1 MIELENIQSSKKD
14 FYSNSSSEE
23 EINSDLEDFEKLRL
37 ARYILANKRNINNT
51 NAKLPRIK
59 TFDFEPNSQKKIC
72 EKKNDKYKTNLFV
85 KIRKKQKEEK
95 NILEKIVKKSATIN
109 LEKTEKNFE
118 KKNFFK
124 DNFFFENNKDNYLMD
139 FSENVLYE
147 TEKMFKEKKDLIF
160 LRFFSNEENIN
171 LKKFENKYFSVV
183 NFINKFDNSYFS
195 NFLKKNPKK
204 IYDKYFYQ
212 KNKKNMN
219 FAFSTNFFQ
228 GNLWKVFQKKNND
241 FNLYLFPD
249 TNTFQIGHWFLFE
262 FSSFNYS
269 SKKTI
274 FKIKNFSNPHEN
286 LENIKLNI
294 SYAIIDNFEKTQ
306 KNFEKKDLIFQKK
319 LLVNSIKKNKDKDS
333 YTLIFEFPIK
343 KNKTYIFSFDKP
355 IQKNKITSFLNFKK
369 NKKKKNLNKVKI
381 IQKQYGKSILKINL
395 FYKKIF
401 LKKNKNLK
409 KKKKAIII
417 IQGLVPSDTPTI
429 TFLEEFQNRIKKIS
443 SNEEK
448 FLLQNYDI
456 YIFPFIN
463 IDGYIFGNSYSN
475 LSGNFLAEKN
485 VISKHTTPELF
496 YLIKEIKKISNLQ
509 EISIFCSLRSSI
521 AKKGHFLTTLE
532 KKNNFKFNLE
542 IPLLFSDLCSNF
554 NIEECGVIDDC
565 EDFKNSHLLS
575 KINFLTNCKNVF
587 EFFISGNSNGNGYFF
602 DEKDFRNLG
611 KDFLNC
617 LSIFCSKEVNLSNQD
632 IFLQK
637 EIKSLKPK
645 FDWKFI
651 SSKKSK
657 FEITKSFRSFSLVIK
672 NAKKFLKKGNSEQN
686 NEETFRKEILSNGS
700 QNNLDFLTV
709 LFSKKKHLPNSEK
722 AKNLKHNK
730 KFILK
735 KQIEEKRKK
744 SLERKNNLFKNK
756 LYKIKHSRNERTKGY
771 NYVLRKNFTNYD
783 VFKKN
788 NSLIFSKTNQHNNPN
803 NPNNNNT
810 NNKNYFKI
818 ETNNENFKSNENNEN
833 IENKNYKEEIENFD
847 DFRNLEK
854 MKDIKNS
861 GIKKKFIDKNK
872 RKMVLLK
879 VVSMT
884 QDIKGNINIHKGF
897 KPIKN

>member
-1 MIELENIQSSKKD
+1 MIDLDNDQTLKGD
-14 FYSNSSSEE
+14 FYTNSSSEE
-23 EINSDLEDFEKLRL
+23 QENSDLEDFEKLRL
-37 ARYILANKRNINNT
+37 ARYILANKRNIST

-59 TFDFEPNSQKKIC
+59 TFDFEMNVQKKNC
-72 EKKNDKYKTNLFV
+72 EKKNDKYKSNLFV
-85 KIRKKQKEEK
+85 KISKKKDEK
-95 NILEKIVKKSATIN
+95 RSINKMVKKSATIN
-109 LEKTEKNFE
+109 LEKTENIFE
-118 KKNFFK
+118 KKNYFK
-124 DNFFFENNKDNYLMD
+124 DNFFFDKNKDNCLMD
-139 FSENVLYE
+139 FSENILYE
-147 TEKMFKEKKDLIF
+147 TEKMFRENKELIF
-160 LRFFSNEENIN
+160 LRFFANEENIN

-212 KNKKNMN
+212 KNKKNKN
-219 FAFSTNFFQ
+219 FIFSTNFFQ
-228 GNLWKVFQKKNND
+228 GNLWKVFQKKTNE
-241 FNLYLFPD
+241 FNLYLSPD
-249 TNTFQIGHWFLFE
+249 TNSSQIGHWFLFE
-262 FSSFNYS
+262 FSSFFYN

-294 SYAIIDNFEKTQ
+294 SYAILDNFERNQ
-306 KNFEKKDLIFQKK
+306 KNFDNKKIIFQKK
-319 LLVNSIKKNKDKDS
+319 LLVTSITKNKEKNS
-333 YTLIFEFPIK
+333 YTLSFEFPIK

-355 IQKNKITSFLNFKK
+355 IQKKKITNFLDFKK
-369 NKKKKNLNKVKI
+369 KKKKNLSNVKI

-401 LKKNKNLK
+401 LKKTKNLK

-417 IQGLVPSDTPTI
+417 LQGLVPSDTPTI
-429 TFLEEFQNRIKKIS
+429 TFLEEFQNRIKQIS

-463 IDGYIFGNSYSN
+463 IDGYIFGNSYNN

-485 VISKHTTPELF
+485 IISKHTTPELF

-509 EISIFCSLRSSI
+509 EISIVCSLRSSI

-532 KKNNFKFNLE
+532 NKNKNNFKFNLE
-542 IPLLFSDLCSNF
+542 IPLLFSDLCSHF
-554 NIEECGVIDDC
+554 SIDECGVIDNDC
-565 EDFKNSHLLS
+565 KDFKNSHLLN

-587 EFFISGNSNGNGYFF
+587 EFFICSNSNGNGYFF

-617 LSIFCSKEVNLSNQD
+617 LSIFCSKEINLSNKD

-637 EIKSLKPK
+637 EIKKMKPK

-651 SSKKSK
+651 SSKKNK
-657 FEITKSFRSFSLVIK
+657 FQITKSFRSFSLVIK
-672 NAKKFLKKGNSEQN
+672 NAKKFLKNKHSADRN
-686 NEETFRKEILSNGS
+686 NEDNHDVSHDGS
-700 QNNLDFLTV
+700 QNNLDFLNY
-709 LFSKKKHLPNSEK
+709 LFSKKKNLPSSEK
-722 AKNLKHNK
+722 TKNMRNNK

-756 LYKIKHSRNERTKGY
+756 LYKIKHSRNDRTNEY

-783 VFKKN
+783 VFKKKKFPT
-788 NSLIFSKTNQHNNPN
+788 S
-803 NPNNNNT
+803 
-810 NNKNYFKI
+810 NKNINYK
-818 ETNNENFKSNENNEN
+818 NKENFENIENNEN
-833 IENKNYKEEIENFD
+833 YKDKENNERRENFEIKKNITNYENSKNPKN
-847 DFRNLEK
+847 FENLKEVK
-854 MKDIKNS
+854 HMEIRKNGKDIS
-861 GIKKKFIDKNK
+861 K
-872 RKMVLLK
+872 RKTVLLK

-884 QDIKGNINIHKGF
+884 QDIKGNININQGF